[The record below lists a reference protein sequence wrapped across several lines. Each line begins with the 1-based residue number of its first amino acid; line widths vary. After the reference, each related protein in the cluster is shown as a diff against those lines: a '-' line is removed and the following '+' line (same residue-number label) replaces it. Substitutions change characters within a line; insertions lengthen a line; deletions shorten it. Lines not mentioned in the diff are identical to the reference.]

1 MQLVYT
7 EMTNRPL
14 SVSLKMN
21 LSLMK
26 KFIIDTSKHNYYLI
40 TCFFMC
46 LVSFSHLKI
55 PFCHLGEGHHF
66 TGFPPVYLFLFPELV
81 GEPKLLIGDDDPPP
95 TCLRGALAP
104 TAVKKQHNYIRGE

>member
-1 MQLVYT
+1 
-7 EMTNRPL
+7 
-14 SVSLKMN
+14 
-21 LSLMK
+21 
-26 KFIIDTSKHNYYLI
+26 
-40 TCFFMC
+40 MC
-46 LVSFSHLKI
+46 LFSFSHLKI

-81 GEPKLLIGDDDPPP
+81 GEPKLLIADDDPPP